1 MKKLLA
7 LVIVTAMLGGCAT
20 SSVVVGTVRPAIS
33 PTAVKLYLHPPKKFE
48 EVALLESNS
57 QASFAFTEQGKM
69 DVVIERMKE
78 EAAKLGANGILLNGT
93 RNQQVGSIG
102 TGSFSGNVG
111 IGVSGGLVRKS
122 GNGVAIFVV
131 EE

>member
-7 LVIVTAMLGGCAT
+7 LILLTATLAGCAT

-48 EVALLESNS
+48 EVALLESSS
-57 QASFAFTEQGKM
+57 QASFAFTDQGKM

-78 EAAKLGANGILLNGT
+78 EAARLGANGILLNGT
-93 RNQQVGSIG
+93 RNQTVGSIG

-111 IGVSGGLVRKS
+111 FGVSGGLVQKS